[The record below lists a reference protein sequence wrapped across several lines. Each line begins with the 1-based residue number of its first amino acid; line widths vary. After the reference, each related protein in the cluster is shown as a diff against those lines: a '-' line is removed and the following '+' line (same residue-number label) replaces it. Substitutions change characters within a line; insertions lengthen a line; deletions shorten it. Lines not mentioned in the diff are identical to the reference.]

1 MTVDLEPRDGH
12 LHFSLG
18 PVERWVVGI
27 CAAGMVAVLGWFANS
42 ITTRLDG
49 LAEAQGALKTQ
60 QAVANQQLLQ
70 LSTQLADVPEL
81 TRDIAE
87 LKVQTDRNS
96 EDIKEL
102 RNTRNLR

>member
-1 MTVDLEPRDGH
+1 MDLKPQGDGR

-18 PVERWVVGI
+18 PVERWFVF
-27 CAAGMVAVLGWFANS
+27 AGASALVAVLGWFANS
-42 ITTRLDG
+42 ITSRLDS
-49 LAEAQGALKTQ
+49 LAEAQGSLKTQ
-60 QAVANQQLLQ
+60 QAVTNAQLLT

-81 TRDIAE
+81 TREMAE
-87 LKVQTDRNS
+87 LKVQTERNS